1 MKIPDVPVTL
11 PVTFIQAAEP
21 DELATRLAQRVS
33 EQLRQ
38 TLDQQQQAL
47 LVVSGGTTPERF
59 FKKLADAELDWSRVH
74 VVPTDE
80 RWVAEDDRARNG
92 RLIRRTLLQ
101 GRAEAA
107 SFHELIAP
115 EQKNPQA
122 SAVEAS
128 TRLKA
133 LPWPATAVVLGM
145 GEDGHTASLFP
156 DAPELEG
163 ALAPSAPLAVATSP
177 ASQSTPRVSLSLA
190 ALVGANYTALL
201 LRGQGKYQALESA
214 LAQPANI
221 HGAPIRAFFRQPLEV
236 FWCP

>member
-1 MKIPDVPVTL
+1 MKIPDVPGSL
-11 PVTFIQAAEP
+11 PVTFNQAAEP
-21 DELATRLAQRVS
+21 GELATRLAQRVS
-33 EQLRQ
+33 EQLRRA
-38 TLDQQQQAL
+38 LDQQHQAL

-59 FKKLADAELDWSRVH
+59 FNKLSDTALDWSRVH

-80 RWVAEDDRARNG
+80 RWVAEDDPARNS
-92 RLIRRTLLQ
+92 RLIRRALLRGQ
-101 GRAEAA
+101 AAAA

-115 EQKNPQA
+115 AQKDPQA
-122 SAVEAS
+122 AAVEAS
-128 TRLKA
+128 ARLKA

-163 ALAPSAPLAVATSP
+163 ALGPGAPLAMASSP
-177 ASQSTPRVSLSLA
+177 ASQSTRRVSLSLP
-190 ALVGANYTALL
+190 ALMGATYTALL
-201 LRGQGKYQALESA
+201 LRGQGKHQALESA
-214 LAQPANI
+214 LAQPADI